1 MIGVASAVYFLCL
14 FTSLACA
21 ILLVRSWRATRR
33 PMLLWSAL
41 CFSLLAL
48 NNLVVVL
55 DMIFLPRIDLSAL
68 RQATNLAAVCLLLY
82 GFIWRAE

>member
-14 FTSLACA
+14 FTSL
-21 ILLVRSWRATRR
+21 
-33 PMLLWSAL
+33 
-41 CFSLLAL
+41 
-48 NNLVVVL
+48 
-55 DMIFLPRIDLSAL
+55 PRIDLSAV